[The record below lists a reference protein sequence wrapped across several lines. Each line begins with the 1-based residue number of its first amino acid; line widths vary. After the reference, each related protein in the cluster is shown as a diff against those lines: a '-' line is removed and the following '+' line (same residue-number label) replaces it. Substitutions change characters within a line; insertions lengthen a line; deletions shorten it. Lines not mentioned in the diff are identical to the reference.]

1 MPAKKNFISMIM
13 LISLTT
19 EIVYADI
26 IMEYSQL
33 LYQLKNYNTVGFFI
47 IKNKNE
53 EMIGQRGPLQSTG
66 NILDLVPQD
75 KDFFRLINS
84 QEKQHIY
91 SRIGIFH
98 IDPFGR
104 IINVDGYLLYPLI
117 QLNNHRPNRL
127 SVKGSKLIVEY
138 LDEETPSSE
147 IFDLH
152 LYWPRNLTQG
162 TISGQYFLFQETE
175 KLIESDI
182 VSGFVE
188 HSGVNVPSVA
198 AQMISLVG
206 RISKHYGKN
215 AIFSSGSSDAS
226 LAILS
231 SILTASLIYE
241 EYPDIN
247 NKQSNPIK
255 LPSDWFLKA
264 IEENP
269 ADKKTQNIK
278 NQISIYSQFI
288 EPDPLQIGQLDDFL
302 EISLSE

>member
-1 MPAKKNFISMIM
+1 M

-53 EMIGQRGPLQSTG
+53 EMIGQRGSLQSTG
-66 NILDLVPQD
+66 NILDLIPQD
-75 KDFFRLINS
+75 RGFFRLINS

-104 IINVDGYLLYPLI
+104 IVNVDGYLLYPLI
-117 QLNNHRPNRL
+117 QLNNDRPNRL
-127 SVKGSKLIVEY
+127 SVKESKLIVEY

-147 IFDLH
+147 NFDLY
-152 LYWPRNLTQG
+152 LYWPRNLAQE
-162 TISGQYFLFQETE
+162 TISGQYFIFQETE

-198 AQMISLVG
+198 AQMISLVDK
-206 RISKHYGKN
+206 ISKHYGKN

-231 SILTASLIYE
+231 SILTASLICE
-241 EYPDIN
+241 EYPNIN

-255 LPSDWFLKA
+255 LSSDWFLKA

-269 ADKKTQNIK
+269 ADKKTQSIK

-288 EPDPLQIGQLDDFL
+288 ETDPLQIGQLDDFL